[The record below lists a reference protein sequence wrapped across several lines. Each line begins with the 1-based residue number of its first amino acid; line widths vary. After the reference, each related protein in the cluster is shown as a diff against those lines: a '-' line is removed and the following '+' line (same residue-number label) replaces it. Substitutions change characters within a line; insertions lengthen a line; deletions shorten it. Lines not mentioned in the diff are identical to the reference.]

1 MVNNNNVAANN
12 NTKPCQNCGEPTAIG
27 AIACSP
33 CQKEW
38 QLQWRKSHEH
48 LFTRKAI

>member
-1 MVNNNNVAANN
+1 MVNNNAAAA

-27 AIACSP
+27 AIACAP
-33 CQKEW
+33 CQREW
-38 QLQWRKSHEH
+38 LLKWRESHKH